1 MSRRDL
7 DLLNLSRATPPA
19 EVIMHFDANGTLPST
34 FTLELRKGRVATLPL
49 ANKRD
54 FDEAKKGFIAE
65 PSEKEAV

>member
-1 MSRRDL
+1 
-7 DLLNLSRATPPA
+7 
-19 EVIMHFDANGTLPST
+19 MHFDANGTLPST